1 MVRHTIAK
9 RVHRVWQSSCN
20 PVVAMQ
26 SSRVAA
32 ERPVQGDQGDLVPVM
47 CVKQVMYKQK
57 LRNTSTHAV
66 LSTWKRRQGMHLLPE

>member
-32 ERPVQGDQGDLVPVM
+32 ERPVQEDQGDLVPVM
-47 CVKQVMYKQK
+47 CVKQVNVQTK
-57 LRNTSTHAV
+57 A
-66 LSTWKRRQGMHLLPE
+66 